1 MNALNT
7 ESKDN
12 TVEKE
17 SKIQTKLVECVQTLY
32 ISDNV
37 DEAIN
42 RLLQIIGEFYNAE
55 RCYIFEFD
63 NDMNIIHNTYEW
75 CAQGVESELE
85 MLKNV
90 EMSVIERWLYYF
102 ETKGE
107 FYINSLSSEVSIDSP
122 EFQILDIQGIKSLM
136 AAPLRSENKLVGFMG
151 VDNPQENTDSLI
163 LMRLVSAFVVND
175 MQKRETLEQRILR
188 AIGNTYVSMNMVNF
202 REDSQ
207 TEIKRFDVVA
217 KYVSR
222 THGVAEMMRS
232 AMTALTDEETRAS
245 TLEFTDLTT
254 APERLRDVS
263 VLSHD
268 FHSKN
273 HWCRCSFYVMNRDDD
288 GSVIDAIFA
297 VQYIDKEKKKEL
309 EYSRAL
315 KRALENQ
322 NEIYAEMLHMQGC
335 GVIAS
340 RTDNDEIMT
349 MNGAAQQLFGVTGE
363 GAKLCDVLKPIISD
377 NNAGI
382 FAKLNELCETP
393 GECSFEFAVEN
404 SSGGLVYVKATARTV
419 TLACGDRIMI
429 ITLMDITDKKKL
441 ENRLIVLSEIDAL
454 TSISNRGSGERRA
467 EKLINSGVK
476 GMFCLLDVDKFKSIN
491 DSFGHTVG
499 DKALIE
505 IADCLRRSFTGSDV
519 VMRLGGDEFAVYAV
533 GVETERQG
541 AEKIAQFIANVDMI
555 CIPEMGDRK
564 VTVSMGA
571 VICQGAGVKFDQ
583 LYPMAD
589 MLCTPARTP
598 LGISSG
604 STAVSSD
611 LRYYLRFLSIQT
623 HSINGGRP
631 GFPGLLFYVRNWYL
645 ARQYNALHIM

>member
-136 AAPLRSENKLVGFMG
+136 AAPLRSDNKLVGFMG

-263 VLSHD
+263 D
-268 FHSKN
+268 FHSKK

-349 MNGAAQQLFGVTGE
+349 MNDAAQQLFGVTGE

-589 MLCTPARTP
+589 HAMYTCKNTP
-598 LGISSG
+598 GNQ
-604 STAVSSD
+604 
-611 LRYYLRFLSIQT
+611 F
-623 HSINGGRP
+623 
-631 GFPGLLFYVRNWYL
+631 GFYRGE
-645 ARQYNALHIM
+645 

>member
-1 MNALNT
+1 MIIVNSMNAGNI
-7 ESKDN
+7 
-12 TVEKE
+12 VERQ

-42 RLLQIIGEFYNAE
+42 RLLEIIAEFYEAD
-55 RCYIFEFD
+55 RSYIFEFD
-63 NDMNIIHNTYEW
+63 DVKNQTNNTYEW
-75 CAQGVESELE
+75 CAPGVEPEIDKLQ
-85 MLKNV
+85 NV
-90 EMSVIERWLYYF
+90 DMSVIERWLYF
-102 ETKGE
+102 FDKRGE
-107 FYINSLSSEVSIDSP
+107 FYINSLSSEVSEDSP
-122 EFQILDIQGIKSLM
+122 EFQILDMQGIESLM
-136 AAPLRSENKLVGFMG
+136 AAPLRNGSKLVGLMG
-151 VDNPQENTDSLI
+151 VDNPKTNTDMLI
-163 LMRLVSAFVVND
+163 LMRFVSAFVVND

-207 TEIKRFDVVA
+207 QEIKHNSDVA
-217 KYVSR
+217 KYVNK
-222 THGVAEMMRS
+222 THGVVEMMRS
-232 AMTALTDEETRAS
+232 AITALADTETLES

-254 APERLRDVS
+254 AAERLRKIS
-263 VLSHD
+263 VLSHE
-268 FHSKN
+268 FHANDN
-273 HWCRCSFYVMNRDDD
+273 HWCRCSFYVMNRAED

-297 VQYIDKEKKKEL
+297 VQYIDAEKEKEL

-315 KRALENQ
+315 KNALENQ
-322 NEIYAEMLHMQGC
+322 NEIYAEMLHMQGG

-340 RTDNDEIMT
+340 RTDSGEIMT
-349 MNGAAQQLFGVTGE
+349 MNDAAQQLFGVTGE
-363 GAKLCDVLKPIISD
+363 GAKLCDVLKPIISE

-382 FAKLNELCETP
+382 FEKLNELCEAP
-393 GECSFEFAVEN
+393 GECSFEFAVEDKA
-404 SSGGLVYVKATARTV
+404 GGLVYVKSTARTV

-454 TSISNRGSGERRA
+454 TSISNRGSGERHA

-505 IADCLRRSFTGSDV
+505 IADCLRRSFTGGDV

-533 GVETERQG
+533 GVENERQG
-541 AEKIAQFIANVDMI
+541 AEKIAQFIANVELI
-555 CIPEMGDRK
+555 SIPEMGSRR
-564 VTVSMGA
+564 VTVSIGA
-571 VICQGAGVKFDQ
+571 VICHGAGVKFDQ

-589 MLCTPARTP
+589 KAMYHCKN
-598 LGISSG
+598 I
-604 STAVSSD
+604 
-611 LRYYLRFLSIQT
+611 
-623 HSINGGRP
+623 P
-631 GFPGLLFYVRNWYL
+631 GNQFGFFREDE
-645 ARQYNALHIM
+645 

>member
-136 AAPLRSENKLVGFMG
+136 AAPLRSDNKLVGFMG

-273 HWCRCSFYVMNRDDD
+273 HWCRCSFYVMNRDEN

-340 RTDNDEIMT
+340 RTDNDGIMT
-349 MNGAAQQLFGVTGE
+349 MNDAAQQLFGVTGE
-363 GAKLCDVLKPIISD
+363 GAKLCEVLKPIISD

-541 AEKIAQFIANVDMI
+541 AEKIAQFTANVDMI

-571 VICQGAGVKFDQ
+571 VICQGVA
-583 LYPMAD
+583 LSSTSSIRWRI

-598 LGISSG
+598 LEISSG

-631 GFPGLLFYVRNWYL
+631 GVPGLLFYVRNWYL
-645 ARQYNALHIM
+645 ARQYNALHRI

>member
-85 MLKNV
+85 LLKNV
-90 EMSVIERWLYYF
+90 EISVIERWLYYF

-349 MNGAAQQLFGVTGE
+349 MNDAAQQLFGVTGE

-505 IADCLRRSFTGSDV
+505 IADCLRRSFTGGDV

-541 AEKIAQFIANVDMI
+541 AEKIAQFIANIEMI

-571 VICQGAGVKFDQ
+571 VICQGAGVKFNQ

-589 MLCTPARTP
+589 HAMYACKNTP
-598 LGISSG
+598 GNQ
-604 STAVSSD
+604 
-611 LRYYLRFLSIQT
+611 F
-623 HSINGGRP
+623 
-631 GFPGLLFYVRNWYL
+631 GFYRGE
-645 ARQYNALHIM
+645 

>member
-288 GSVIDAIFA
+288 GSVDRSVIDAIFA

-309 EYSRAL
+309 EYSHAL

-441 ENRLIVLSEIDAL
+441 ENRLIVLSETDAL

-589 MLCTPARTP
+589 HAMYTCKNTP
-598 LGISSG
+598 GNQ
-604 STAVSSD
+604 
-611 LRYYLRFLSIQT
+611 F
-623 HSINGGRP
+623 
-631 GFPGLLFYVRNWYL
+631 GFYRGE
-645 ARQYNALHIM
+645 

>member
-85 MLKNV
+85 LLKNV

-429 ITLMDITDKKKL
+429 ITLMDITDKKL

-589 MLCTPARTP
+589 HAMYACKNTP
-598 LGISSG
+598 GNQ
-604 STAVSSD
+604 
-611 LRYYLRFLSIQT
+611 F
-623 HSINGGRP
+623 
-631 GFPGLLFYVRNWYL
+631 GFYRGE
-645 ARQYNALHIM
+645 

>member
-429 ITLMDITDKKKL
+429 ITLMDITDKKL

-589 MLCTPARTP
+589 HAMYACKNTP
-598 LGISSG
+598 GNQ
-604 STAVSSD
+604 
-611 LRYYLRFLSIQT
+611 F
-623 HSINGGRP
+623 
-631 GFPGLLFYVRNWYL
+631 GFYRGE
-645 ARQYNALHIM
+645 

>member
-136 AAPLRSENKLVGFMG
+136 AAPLRSDNKLVGFMG

-273 HWCRCSFYVMNRDDD
+273 HWCRCSFYVMNRDED

-340 RTDNDEIMT
+340 RTDNDGIMT
-349 MNGAAQQLFGVTGE
+349 MNDAAQQLFGVTGE

-476 GMFCLLDVDKFKSIN
+476 GMFCLLDVDKFKSKSIN

-589 MLCTPARTP
+589 HAMYACKNTP
-598 LGISSG
+598 GNQ
-604 STAVSSD
+604 
-611 LRYYLRFLSIQT
+611 F
-623 HSINGGRP
+623 
-631 GFPGLLFYVRNWYL
+631 GFYRGE
-645 ARQYNALHIM
+645 

>member
-335 GVIAS
+335 GV
-340 RTDNDEIMT
+340 
-349 MNGAAQQLFGVTGE
+349 TGE

-589 MLCTPARTP
+589 HAMYTCKNTP
-598 LGISSG
+598 GNQ
-604 STAVSSD
+604 
-611 LRYYLRFLSIQT
+611 F
-623 HSINGGRP
+623 
-631 GFPGLLFYVRNWYL
+631 GFYRGE
-645 ARQYNALHIM
+645 

>member
-136 AAPLRSENKLVGFMG
+136 AAPLRSDNKLVGFMG

-245 TLEFTDLTT
+245 TLEFTTS
-254 APERLRDVS
+254 PPRRS
-263 VLSHD
+263 
-268 FHSKN
+268 
-273 HWCRCSFYVMNRDDD
+273 
-288 GSVIDAIFA
+288 
-297 VQYIDKEKKKEL
+297 
-309 EYSRAL
+309 
-315 KRALENQ
+315 
-322 NEIYAEMLHMQGC
+322 
-335 GVIAS
+335 
-340 RTDNDEIMT
+340 
-349 MNGAAQQLFGVTGE
+349 
-363 GAKLCDVLKPIISD
+363 
-377 NNAGI
+377 
-382 FAKLNELCETP
+382 
-393 GECSFEFAVEN
+393 
-404 SSGGLVYVKATARTV
+404 
-419 TLACGDRIMI
+419 ACGM
-429 ITLMDITDKKKL
+429 
-441 ENRLIVLSEIDAL
+441 SA
-454 TSISNRGSGERRA
+454 
-467 EKLINSGVK
+467 
-476 GMFCLLDVDKFKSIN
+476 C
-491 DSFGHTVG
+491 
-499 DKALIE
+499 
-505 IADCLRRSFTGSDV
+505 
-519 VMRLGGDEFAVYAV
+519 
-533 GVETERQG
+533 
-541 AEKIAQFIANVDMI
+541 
-555 CIPEMGDRK
+555 
-564 VTVSMGA
+564 
-571 VICQGAGVKFDQ
+571 
-583 LYPMAD
+583 
-589 MLCTPARTP
+589 
-598 LGISSG
+598 
-604 STAVSSD
+604 
-611 LRYYLRFLSIQT
+611 
-623 HSINGGRP
+623 
-631 GFPGLLFYVRNWYL
+631 
-645 ARQYNALHIM
+645 

>member
-207 TEIKRFDVVA
+207 TEIKHFDVVA

-404 SSGGLVYVKATARTV
+404 SSGGLVYVKATV

-589 MLCTPARTP
+589 HAMYTCKNTP
-598 LGISSG
+598 GNQ
-604 STAVSSD
+604 
-611 LRYYLRFLSIQT
+611 F
-623 HSINGGRP
+623 
-631 GFPGLLFYVRNWYL
+631 GFYRGE
-645 ARQYNALHIM
+645 

>member
-1 MNALNT
+1 
-7 ESKDN
+7 
-12 TVEKE
+12 
-17 SKIQTKLVECVQTLY
+17 
-32 ISDNV
+32 
-37 DEAIN
+37 
-42 RLLQIIGEFYNAE
+42 
-55 RCYIFEFD
+55 
-63 NDMNIIHNTYEW
+63 
-75 CAQGVESELE
+75 
-85 MLKNV
+85 
-90 EMSVIERWLYYF
+90 
-102 ETKGE
+102 
-107 FYINSLSSEVSIDSP
+107 
-122 EFQILDIQGIKSLM
+122 
-136 AAPLRSENKLVGFMG
+136 
-151 VDNPQENTDSLI
+151 
-163 LMRLVSAFVVND
+163 
-175 MQKRETLEQRILR
+175 
-188 AIGNTYVSMNMVNF
+188 
-202 REDSQ
+202 
-207 TEIKRFDVVA
+207 
-217 KYVSR
+217 
-222 THGVAEMMRS
+222 
-232 AMTALTDEETRAS
+232 
-245 TLEFTDLTT
+245 
-254 APERLRDVS
+254 
-263 VLSHD
+263 
-268 FHSKN
+268 
-273 HWCRCSFYVMNRDDD
+273 
-288 GSVIDAIFA
+288 
-297 VQYIDKEKKKEL
+297 
-309 EYSRAL
+309 
-315 KRALENQ
+315 
-322 NEIYAEMLHMQGC
+322 MQGC

-340 RTDNDEIMT
+340 RTDNDGIMT

-377 NNAGI
+377 NAGI

-505 IADCLRRSFTGSDV
+505 IADCLRRSFTGGDV

-589 MLCTPARTP
+589 HAMYACKNTP
-598 LGISSG
+598 GNQ
-604 STAVSSD
+604 
-611 LRYYLRFLSIQT
+611 F
-623 HSINGGRP
+623 
-631 GFPGLLFYVRNWYL
+631 GFYRGE
-645 ARQYNALHIM
+645 

>member
-136 AAPLRSENKLVGFMG
+136 AAPLRSDNKLVGFMG

-163 LMRLVSAFVVND
+163 LMRLMSAFVVND

-273 HWCRCSFYVMNRDDD
+273 HWCRCSFYVMNRDED

-340 RTDNDEIMT
+340 RTDNDGIMT
-349 MNGAAQQLFGVTGE
+349 MNDAAQQLFGVTGE

-519 VMRLGGDEFAVYAV
+519 VMRLGGDEFAVIAAATDEEAVKAAVETLRRLCAEWDAKEEYPVSIAV
-533 GVETERQG
+533 GYAMQAGRTMTADELFMEADAAMYRNK
-541 AEKIAQFIANVDMI
+541 AEIK
-555 CIPEMGDRK
+555 K
-564 VTVSMGA
+564 A
-571 VICQGAGVKFDQ
+571 VG
-583 LYPMAD
+583 
-589 MLCTPARTP
+589 
-598 LGISSG
+598 GIS
-604 STAVSSD
+604 
-611 LRYYLRFLSIQT
+611 R
-623 HSINGGRP
+623 
-631 GFPGLLFYVRNWYL
+631 
-645 ARQYNALHIM
+645 

>member
-122 EFQILDIQGIKSLM
+122 EFQILDIHIKSLM
-136 AAPLRSENKLVGFMG
+136 AAPLRSDNKLVGFMG

-273 HWCRCSFYVMNRDDD
+273 HWCRCSFYVMNRDED

-340 RTDNDEIMT
+340 RTDNDGIMT
-349 MNGAAQQLFGVTGE
+349 MNDAAQQLFGVTGE

-589 MLCTPARTP
+589 HAMYACKNTP
-598 LGISSG
+598 GNQ
-604 STAVSSD
+604 
-611 LRYYLRFLSIQT
+611 F
-623 HSINGGRP
+623 
-631 GFPGLLFYVRNWYL
+631 GFYRGE
-645 ARQYNALHIM
+645 

>member
-1 MNALNT
+1 M
-7 ESKDN
+7 
-12 TVEKE
+12 
-17 SKIQTKLVECVQTLY
+17 
-32 ISDNV
+32 
-37 DEAIN
+37 
-42 RLLQIIGEFYNAE
+42 
-55 RCYIFEFD
+55 
-63 NDMNIIHNTYEW
+63 
-75 CAQGVESELE
+75 
-85 MLKNV
+85 
-90 EMSVIERWLYYF
+90 
-102 ETKGE
+102 
-107 FYINSLSSEVSIDSP
+107 DSP

-136 AAPLRSENKLVGFMG
+136 AAPLRSENKLVGFIG

-175 MQKRETLEQRILR
+175 IQKRETLEQRILR

-207 TEIKRFDVVA
+207 TEIKRFDTVA
-217 KYVSR
+217 KYVSH
-222 THGVAEMMRS
+222 THGVADMMRS

-273 HWCRCSFYVMNRDDD
+273 HWCRCSFYVMNRDED

-340 RTDNDEIMT
+340 RTDNDGIMT
-349 MNGAAQQLFGVTGE
+349 MNDAAQQLFGVTGE

-382 FAKLNELCETP
+382 FAKLNELSETP

-419 TLACGDRIMI
+419 TLACGDLIMI

-505 IADCLRRSFTGSDV
+505 IADCLRRSFTGGDV

-589 MLCTPARTP
+589 HAMYACKNTP
-598 LGISSG
+598 GNQ
-604 STAVSSD
+604 
-611 LRYYLRFLSIQT
+611 F
-623 HSINGGRP
+623 
-631 GFPGLLFYVRNWYL
+631 GFYRGE
-645 ARQYNALHIM
+645 

>member
-136 AAPLRSENKLVGFMG
+136 AAPLRSDNKLVGFMG
-151 VDNPQENTDSLI
+151 VDNTDSLI

-207 TEIKRFDVVA
+207 TEIKRFDAVA

-589 MLCTPARTP
+589 HAMYTCKNTP
-598 LGISSG
+598 GNQ
-604 STAVSSD
+604 
-611 LRYYLRFLSIQT
+611 F
-623 HSINGGRP
+623 
-631 GFPGLLFYVRNWYL
+631 GFYRGE
-645 ARQYNALHIM
+645 

>member
-7 ESKDN
+7 ESKNN

-136 AAPLRSENKLVGFMG
+136 AAPLRSDNKLVGFMG

-309 EYSRAL
+309 EYAKHCTEILGVACSSVFQNVGNL
-315 KRALENQ
+315 SGGNQ
-322 NEIYAEMLHMQGC
+322 QKVVISKYIDRNIRVLILDEPTRGIDVGAKDQIYEIIEGL
-335 GVIAS
+335 
-340 RTDNDEIMT
+340 
-349 MNGAAQQLFGVTGE
+349 AQQGMAVIVISSEIPELQLMCDRICVMSQGKVTTVIDRSE
-363 GAKLCDVLKPIISD
+363 FADSD
-377 NNAGI
+377 NILRNAIGI
-382 FAKLNELCETP
+382 
-393 GECSFEFAVEN
+393 
-404 SSGGLVYVKATARTV
+404 
-419 TLACGDRIMI
+419 
-429 ITLMDITDKKKL
+429 
-441 ENRLIVLSEIDAL
+441 
-454 TSISNRGSGERRA
+454 
-467 EKLINSGVK
+467 
-476 GMFCLLDVDKFKSIN
+476 
-491 DSFGHTVG
+491 
-499 DKALIE
+499 
-505 IADCLRRSFTGSDV
+505 
-519 VMRLGGDEFAVYAV
+519 
-533 GVETERQG
+533 
-541 AEKIAQFIANVDMI
+541 
-555 CIPEMGDRK
+555 
-564 VTVSMGA
+564 
-571 VICQGAGVKFDQ
+571 
-583 LYPMAD
+583 
-589 MLCTPARTP
+589 
-598 LGISSG
+598 
-604 STAVSSD
+604 
-611 LRYYLRFLSIQT
+611 
-623 HSINGGRP
+623 
-631 GFPGLLFYVRNWYL
+631 
-645 ARQYNALHIM
+645 

>member
-136 AAPLRSENKLVGFMG
+136 AAPLRSDNKLVGFMG

-273 HWCRCSFYVMNRDDD
+273 HWCRCSFYVMNRDEN

-340 RTDNDEIMT
+340 RTDNDGIMT
-349 MNGAAQQLFGVTGE
+349 MNDAAQQLFGVTGE
-363 GAKLCDVLKPIISD
+363 GAKLCEVLKPIISD

-454 TSISNRGSGERRA
+454 TSISNRGSG
-467 EKLINSGVK
+467 
-476 GMFCLLDVDKFKSIN
+476 
-491 DSFGHTVG
+491 
-499 DKALIE
+499 
-505 IADCLRRSFTGSDV
+505 
-519 VMRLGGDEFAVYAV
+519 
-533 GVETERQG
+533 
-541 AEKIAQFIANVDMI
+541 
-555 CIPEMGDRK
+555 
-564 VTVSMGA
+564 
-571 VICQGAGVKFDQ
+571 
-583 LYPMAD
+583 
-589 MLCTPARTP
+589 
-598 LGISSG
+598 
-604 STAVSSD
+604 
-611 LRYYLRFLSIQT
+611 
-623 HSINGGRP
+623 
-631 GFPGLLFYVRNWYL
+631 
-645 ARQYNALHIM
+645 

>member
-85 MLKNV
+85 LLKNV

-122 EFQILDIQGIKSLM
+122 EFQLLDIQGIKSLM

-207 TEIKRFDVVA
+207 TEIKHFDVVA

-268 FHSKN
+268 FHSKK

-349 MNGAAQQLFGVTGE
+349 MNDAAQQLFGVTGE

-441 ENRLIVLSEIDAL
+441 ENRLIVLSETDAL

-505 IADCLRRSFTGSDV
+505 IADCLRRSFTGGDV

-541 AEKIAQFIANVDMI
+541 AEKIAQFIANIEMI

-589 MLCTPARTP
+589 HAMYACKNTP
-598 LGISSG
+598 GNQ
-604 STAVSSD
+604 
-611 LRYYLRFLSIQT
+611 F
-623 HSINGGRP
+623 
-631 GFPGLLFYVRNWYL
+631 GFYRGE
-645 ARQYNALHIM
+645 

>member
-217 KYVSR
+217 KYR

-273 HWCRCSFYVMNRDDD
+273 HWCRCSFYVMNRDEN

-340 RTDNDEIMT
+340 RTDNDGIMT

-505 IADCLRRSFTGSDV
+505 IADCLRRSFTGGDV

-589 MLCTPARTP
+589 HAMYACKNTP
-598 LGISSG
+598 GNQ
-604 STAVSSD
+604 
-611 LRYYLRFLSIQT
+611 F
-623 HSINGGRP
+623 
-631 GFPGLLFYVRNWYL
+631 GFYRGE
-645 ARQYNALHIM
+645 